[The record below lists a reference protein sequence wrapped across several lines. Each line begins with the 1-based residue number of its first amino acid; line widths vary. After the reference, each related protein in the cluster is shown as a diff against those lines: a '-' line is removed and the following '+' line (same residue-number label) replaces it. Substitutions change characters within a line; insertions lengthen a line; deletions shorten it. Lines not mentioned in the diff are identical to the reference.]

1 MTAFD
6 YSRSK
11 ATATRLLTRF
21 AQGTVQLAVVTPGGG
36 PSYDPG
42 TPTTA
47 LTTLSAT
54 VKGVSKQYV
63 DAGLV
68 TGSDLQVTAAVV
80 AGIDPDLA
88 DYLMIDGHRRDI
100 VKFMPIPS
108 AGTAAAWVFLVKGD
122 GVAA

>member
-21 AQGTVQLAVVTPGGG
+21 AQGTITIVVMTPGTG

-42 TPTTA
+42 PPVPT

-88 DYLMIDGHRRDI
+88 DYLMIDGNRRDI